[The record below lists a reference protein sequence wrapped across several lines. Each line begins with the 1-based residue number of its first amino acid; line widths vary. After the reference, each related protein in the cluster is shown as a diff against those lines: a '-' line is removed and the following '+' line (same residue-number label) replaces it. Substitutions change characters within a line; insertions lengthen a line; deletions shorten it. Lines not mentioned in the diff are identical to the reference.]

1 MHVCNGVH
9 ALFVLNIQIIIEMCV
24 LYGRQMPSEKTL
36 SAVLPANARLYHLL
50 LAAALIVSIFGIV
63 IKSRLIH
70 ILQGR
75 NR

>member
-1 MHVCNGVH
+1 M
-9 ALFVLNIQIIIEMCV
+9 L
-24 LYGRQMPSEKTL
+24 SEKTL
-36 SAVLPANARLYHLL
+36 LAACLAKAKLYHLL

>member
-1 MHVCNGVH
+1 
-9 ALFVLNIQIIIEMCV
+9 
-24 LYGRQMPSEKTL
+24 MPSEKTL
-36 SAVLPANARLYHLL
+36 SAVGRLPANARLYHLL

>member
-1 MHVCNGVH
+1 
-9 ALFVLNIQIIIEMCV
+9 
-24 LYGRQMPSEKTL
+24 MPSEKTL
-36 SAVLPANARLYHLL
+36 LAACLAKAKLYHLL

>member
-1 MHVCNGVH
+1 M
-9 ALFVLNIQIIIEMCV
+9 
-24 LYGRQMPSEKTL
+24 YGRQMPSEKTL

>member
-1 MHVCNGVH
+1 
-9 ALFVLNIQIIIEMCV
+9 
-24 LYGRQMPSEKTL
+24 MPSEKTL
-36 SAVLPANARLYHLL
+36 SAACLQMRERLYHLL

>member
-1 MHVCNGVH
+1 
-9 ALFVLNIQIIIEMCV
+9 
-24 LYGRQMPSEKTL
+24 MPSEKTL
-36 SAVLPANARLYHLL
+36 SAACLQIARLYHLL